1 MNASLVFRHV
11 GKAYG
16 SVRALEDVSF
26 RVGPGEFAALL
37 GPSGAGKSTVFR
49 CLTRLTPV
57 DAGEVEVHGK
67 DLRTLSGAALREA
80 RRSIGLI
87 FQQHNLVGR
96 LSAIDNVLTGR
107 LAGMATWRV
116 LGRRFPRADRQ
127 AALSCLDRVGL
138 LDKAYVRAD
147 ALSGGQQQRVAIARV
162 LAQEGRVILAD
173 EPVASLDPESARHV
187 LSTLRSVA
195 RDQGIAVLCSLH
207 QVELAREFA
216 DRLIGL
222 KGGRI
227 EFDGPPG
234 TVDASTERA
243 LYARL
248 GSDAGGSAASLGIT
262 DVIDEPRR
270 TVVAKRDA
278 PDAVMS
284 RMAADVR
291 SLVPRKG

>member
-1 MNASLVFRHV
+1 MTAPLVLRHV
-11 GKAYG
+11 SKAYG
-16 SVRALEDVSF
+16 SVRALDNVSF
-26 RVGPGEFAALL
+26 SVGPGEFAALL

-49 CLTRLTPV
+49 CLTRLATV
-57 DAGEVEVHGK
+57 DQGHIEVHGRA
-67 DLRTLSGAALREA
+67 LNALGGAALRDA

-87 FQQHNLVGR
+87 FQQHNLIGR

-107 LAGMATWRV
+107 LAVMSTWRV
-116 LGRRFPRADRQ
+116 VARRFPATDRQ

-187 LSTLRSVA
+187 LATLRGVA
-195 RDQGIAVLCSLH
+195 RDRGIAVLCSLH

-222 KGGRI
+222 KGGRVV
-227 EFDGPPG
+227 FDGAPSAI
-234 TVDASTERA
+234 DAPAERA
-243 LYARL
+243 LYAQNH
-248 GSDAGGSAASLGIT
+248 SSA
-262 DVIDEPRR
+262 DEPDG
-270 TVVAKRDA
+270 TSAHASAHAQVQEQEPGTEGFAC
-278 PDAVMS
+278 
-284 RMAADVR
+284 AA
-291 SLVPRKG
+291 G